1 MGWVLMQCN
10 GCEKDFKDD
19 YAWLYMDD
27 YDRIYGMSEHNTTPF
42 CKECVLEILE
52 ARRSILQDKYDR
64 LSKKIDR
71 MKSGEKR

>member
-1 MGWVLMQCN
+1 MECN

-27 YDRIYGMSEHNTTPF
+27 YDLIYGISEYNTTPF
-42 CKECVLEILE
+42 CKECVLKILE